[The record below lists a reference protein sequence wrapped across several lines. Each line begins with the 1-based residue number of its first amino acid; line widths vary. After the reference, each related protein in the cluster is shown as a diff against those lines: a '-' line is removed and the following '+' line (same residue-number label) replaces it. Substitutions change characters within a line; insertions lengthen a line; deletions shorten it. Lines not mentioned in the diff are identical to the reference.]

1 MAAKFTPIPKAKKD
15 KDGNPILDKDGKEEL
30 IDLYKGTTFEE
41 MVDFLIENG
50 TDKDRAEFKKNCYQI
65 AKRVP
70 TGRKDKNGKE
80 IMEVVKDSKGN
91 EIMEN
96 TNKINWLYAKK
107 KFFEK
112 YAPEYITAKK
122 KVSKASLIKDW

>member
-1 MAAKFTPIPKAKKD
+1 MTIKFEPIQKYRTD
-15 KDGNPILDKDGKEEL
+15 DDGNRLEL
-30 IDLYKGTTFEE
+30 DLYKGTEFEE
-41 MVDFLIENG
+41 IVAFLTDKG
-50 TDKDRAEFKKNCYQI
+50 TDKDRAEFKKNCYLA
-65 AKRVP
+65 AKKVP
-70 TGRKDKNGKE
+70 TGRKDKNGKD

-122 KVSKASLIKDW
+122 KVSKASMIKDW